1 MDSRD
6 PSAQA
11 HQQQGMPPAE
21 NGSAA
26 NGHAHV
32 VTADPSTVLDALRT
46 VKQCQQR
53 RVQQYTGFN
62 SSFRQYMESKEETP
76 YR

>member
-1 MDSRD
+1 
-6 PSAQA
+6 
-11 HQQQGMPPAE
+11 MPPAE

-26 NGHAHV
+26 NGHPYGVA
-32 VTADPSTVLDALRT
+32 ADPSTVLDALRT

-53 RVQQYTGFN
+53 RVQQYTALH
-62 SSFRQYMESKEETP
+62 SSFRQYMESKDEAP